1 MHPMRHHSTAV
12 QQPGLRQQE
21 RTNTHRA
28 DAPAVTSVIPNPA
41 CELAIAPNV
50 LHIARPRNDQRV
62 DPASI
67 KYADGLRYDT
77 HTVGT
82 HDRAATN
89 RDDRAVVD
97 ACRADIVR
105 MRRCDVEGFEWS

>member
-1 MHPMRHHSTAV
+1 MHPMRHDSTAV

-28 DAPAVTSVIPNPA
+28 DASAVTSVIPNPA
-41 CELAIAPNV
+41 CELAIATNV
-50 LHIARPRNDQRV
+50 FHIARSRNDQRV

-82 HDRAATN
+82 DDRAAPH
-89 RDDRAVVD
+89 RDDRALVD
-97 ACRADIVR
+97 ACRANMVR
-105 MRRCDVEGFEWS
+105 MG